1 MEQTTYQLV
10 QDFFH
15 PQYVALV
22 PASSAK
28 ESEEVVIDHKTQGS
42 CTPWSRC
49 VDHTKRCQYQY
60 ISVSISRFVYPLVN

>member
-28 ESEEVVIDHKTQGS
+28 ESEEVVIDHKTQGG
-42 CTPWSRC
+42 CTPWNRRC
-49 VDHTKRCQYQY
+49 VLDHRKRCQYHIVSLCFCQY
-60 ISVSISRFVYPLVN
+60 FYI